1 MTFSIARL
9 AGTASASLVLFSAVP
24 VWAQKLEAV
33 PANQT
38 GVYHA
43 GETIAWDI
51 KTSGDEAGKIVS
63 VTYRIKRSGGKVLE
77 EGTLPLVGGAAHLTT
92 KQTEPMAY
100 LVEFRAVGATSADSK
115 QITALAGALL
125 EPEKIAPVQT
135 RPADFDAW
143 WAKKLAE
150 LRAIPAN
157 PQLTEEPSG
166 KDNVRYFKLT
176 LQNVGGAT
184 VYAQMAYP
192 TTGSGKY
199 PALMLLQY
207 AGVYGLKKDA
217 VVNRA
222 ADGWLAINVMPHS
235 LPLDQPDEF
244 YKQAANTTLK
254 NYATQGN
261 DNRETSYMLRMIL
274 GDVRASDYVTSRGE
288 WDGKTLVT
296 EGTSQGG
303 YQSFALA
310 GLQPKISAV
319 SVNVPAGCDLVSRTE
334 GRGQGW
340 PYWLGFGPAPKNE
353 AAMIETSRYFDPANF
368 APLIKSPCLVSLG
381 LIDTTSPPANV
392 YGTVN
397 RLGSKQ
403 KEVVVMPLSNHHG
416 DGNAQAKYRERSGAW
431 LRALKN
437 GGKVPVTQTAAK

>member
-1 MTFSIARL
+1 MTFSIARFSV
-9 AGTASASLVLFSAVP
+9 AASFVCFSAVP

-38 GVYHA
+38 GVYRA
-43 GETIAWDI
+43 GEAIAWDI
-51 KTSGDEAGKIVS
+51 KTTGDEAGKIAS
-63 VTYRIKRSGGKVLE
+63 VTYQIKRSGGKVLE
-77 EGTLPLVGGAAHLTT
+77 EGTLPMTGGAAHLTT

-100 LVEFRAVGATSADSK
+100 LVEFRAVGAVGANGK
-115 QITALAGALL
+115 EITALAGALL
-125 EPEKIAPVQT
+125 EPQKIAPVQT
-135 RPADFDAW
+135 RPADFDAF

-157 PQLTEEPSG
+157 PQVTEEPSG
-166 KDNVRYFKLT
+166 RDNVRYFKLT
-176 LQNVGGAT
+176 LQNISGAT

-207 AGVYGLKKDA
+207 AGVYGLKKEA
-217 VVNRA
+217 VTNRA

-235 LPLDQPDEF
+235 LPLDRSPEF
-244 YKQAANTTLK
+244 YTEAANTTLK
-254 NYATQGN
+254 SYATQGN
-261 DNRETSYMLRMIL
+261 DNRETSYMLRIIL
-274 GDVRASDYVTSRGE
+274 GDVRASDYVTSRGD

-310 GLQPKISAV
+310 GLQPKISAL

-340 PYWLGFGPAPKNE
+340 PYWLGFGPPPTNE
-353 AAMIETSRYFDPANF
+353 AATIETSRYFDPANF
-368 APLIKSPCLVSLG
+368 APRIKAPCLVSMG
-381 LIDTTSPPANV
+381 LIDVTSPPANV

-397 RLGSKQ
+397 RLKSRQ
-403 KEVVVMPLSNHHG
+403 KEVIVLPLSNHHG
-416 DGNAQAKYRERSGAW
+416 DGNTQAKYWQRSSEW
-431 LRALKN
+431 LRALQSS
-437 GGKVPVTQTAAK
+437 GKIPPPPSAAVK